1 MSQRMRI
8 LSVKV
13 EGTPFIGYDRWGR
26 PIYTSDPEQVMEWLC
41 NGWRY
46 RFNRVRSRRMKYA
59 DPDHMLLEP
68 IGDTVDNRS
77 KSEAKNDIPWLA
89 AMPDRVIATCERMEN
104 TEWWAAVQRR
114 KTIKKQGGNPR
125 KHAPVETQETGRD
138 LRLLV

>member
-1 MSQRMRI
+1 MRI

-68 IGDTVDNRS
+68 SAILWTIGRKAKPKTTSHGSRPCPTV
-77 KSEAKNDIPWLA
+77 
-89 AMPDRVIATCERMEN
+89 
-104 TEWWAAVQRR
+104 
-114 KTIKKQGGNPR
+114 
-125 KHAPVETQETGRD
+125 
-138 LRLLV
+138 